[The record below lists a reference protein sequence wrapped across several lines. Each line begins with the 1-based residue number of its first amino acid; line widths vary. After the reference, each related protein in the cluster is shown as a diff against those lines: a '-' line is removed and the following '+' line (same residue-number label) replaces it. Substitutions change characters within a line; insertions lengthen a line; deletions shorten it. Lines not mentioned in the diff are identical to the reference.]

1 MVMEIEPQN
10 WRGFTSCPCLEEFC
24 NFFRPFLGFVVKN
37 LKNTRFAMR
46 GDICFSRF
54 SAPAYLWLQF
64 AVAELHRVT
73 DTGCFGHNQRKAASA
88 FFTSY
93 VAEIGNC

>member
-64 AVAELHRVT
+64 AAAELLILAASAIIRE
-73 DTGCFGHNQRKAASA
+73 KAASA

>member
-1 MVMEIEPQN
+1 
-10 WRGFTSCPCLEEFC
+10 
-24 NFFRPFLGFVVKN
+24 
-37 LKNTRFAMR
+37 MR

-64 AVAELHRVT
+64 AAAELLILAASAIIRE
-73 DTGCFGHNQRKAASA
+73 KAASA

>member
-1 MVMEIEPQN
+1 
-10 WRGFTSCPCLEEFC
+10 
-24 NFFRPFLGFVVKN
+24 
-37 LKNTRFAMR
+37 MR

-64 AVAELHRVT
+64 AAAELLILAASGRE
-73 DTGCFGHNQRKAASA
+73 KAASA